1 MSDRKADRGWGVIIK
16 FPGKSRGEARVAA
29 EVAEPV
35 AASSTNFD
43 RAAISG
49 RAATMIGLLYAAD
62 RIGVEAGRRST
73 FNLDRAV
80 SFLKSIERFDPAD
93 GDSDDF
99 SQIIKWVSDH
109 DLSLDWLFRNKS
121 PVAASDSV
129 VQS

>member
-1 MSDRKADRGWGVIIK
+1 MAADLGRIEHSG
-16 FPGKSRGEARVAA
+16 
-29 EVAEPV
+29 
-35 AASSTNFD
+35 T
-43 RAAISG
+43 AIVSLG
-49 RAATMIGLLYAAD
+49 YAAD